1 MPELTLGGI
10 DIEVIQKDIKN
21 VHLSVHPPEG
31 RVRVSTPKHIDQDTL
46 RAYIIA
52 KLPWIR
58 KQQQKLQLQE
68 REAPRD
74 MVGGESH
81 YYNGQRYLLEIVE
94 REAPPEVDLGH
105 HTITLYVRSATDPD
119 KRLAVLREW
128 YRARLKE
135 RLPALIQRYEKLM
148 NVQVAEFGVKQM
160 KTRWGTCNPA
170 AGRIWVNLEL
180 AKKPASCLEYI
191 VVHEMVHLLEPS
203 HNERF
208 KQLMTQYM
216 PNWRSY
222 RDDLNSL
229 PVRYEDW
236 GY

>member
-10 DIEVIQKDIKN
+10 DIEVVQKNIKH
-21 VHLSVHPPEG
+21 VHLSVLPPEG
-31 RVRVSTPKHIDQDTL
+31 QVRVSAPLHIDQETL
-46 RAYIIA
+46 RAYIIT

-58 KQQQKLQLQE
+58 KQQQKLQAQV

-81 YYNGQRYLLEIVE
+81 YFNGQRYLLEIVE
-94 REAPPEVDLGH
+94 RNSVPEVDLGH
-105 HTITLYVRSATDPD
+105 HTITLYVRPGTAPD
-119 KRLAVLREW
+119 KRLAILREW
-128 YRARLKE
+128 YRANLKE
-135 RLPALIQRYEKLM
+135 RLPPIIGHYEKLM
-148 NVQVAEFGVKQM
+148 GVKVAEFGVKQM
-160 KTRWGTCNPA
+160 KTKWGTCNPA

-203 HNERF
+203 HNKRF
-208 KQLMTQYM
+208 KSLMEQYM
-216 PNWRSY
+216 PNWRGY
-222 RDDLNSL
+222 RDELNSL